1 MHITRHKGLIKG
13 GIGDMSLLPAQV
25 FSANFIKK
33 LELKKLELKKDRPV
47 ENGMERGKR

>member
-13 GIGDMSLLPAQV
+13 GIGDMNLLPAQV

-33 LELKKLELKKDRPV
+33 LEFVVKKDRPV